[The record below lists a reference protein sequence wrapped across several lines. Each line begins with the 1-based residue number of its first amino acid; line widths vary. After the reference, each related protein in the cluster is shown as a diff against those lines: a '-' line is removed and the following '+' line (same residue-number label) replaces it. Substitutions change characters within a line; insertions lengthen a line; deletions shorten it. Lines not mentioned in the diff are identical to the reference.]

1 MAPFVFAQGLNHGPY
16 LPVPIL
22 VISRS
27 SRRKIRPRT
36 TCLQPH
42 SRRPRRLRGDH
53 RPPFFNRV
61 PICGA
66 SRAIAGT
73 AGNTSF
79 RKTRCGGQIMP
90 ICESSRSVA
99 IARSCFCWRFPRSIH
114 LKRSLLYITPR
125 ISTFFVHGESTSKK
139 KGLGAQE
146 QHPTTRAQTTASST
160 RDPRAG
166 HRVRAPARRASG
178 HGRS

>member
-1 MAPFVFAQGLNHGPY
+1 MAPFALAHDLNHGPY

-22 VISRS
+22 TISRS
-27 SRRKIRPRT
+27 SHRKIRPRT

-73 AGNTSF
+73 AGDTSF
-79 RKTRCGGQIMP
+79 RKSRCGGQIMP

-99 IARSCFCWRFPRSIH
+99 IARSSFCRRFPRSEF
-114 LKRSLLYITPR
+114 LKRSLPYITPH
-125 ISTFFVHGESTSKK
+125 ISTFFVHDESIPRK
-139 KGLGAQE
+139 KGLGVQE
-146 QHPTTRAQTTASST
+146 QHPASPRRPSRPST
-160 RDPRAG
+160 RTPG
-166 HRVRAPARRASG
+166 
-178 HGRS
+178 

>member
-22 VISRS
+22 AISRS
-27 SRRKIRPRT
+27 FHRKIRPRA

-42 SRRPRRLRGDH
+42 SRRPRRLRGDY

-73 AGNTSF
+73 ASNTSF
-79 RKTRCGGQIMP
+79 RKSRCGGQIMP

-99 IARSCFCWRFPRSIH
+99 IARSCFCRRFPGSEF
-114 LKRSLLYITPR
+114 LKRSLPYITPR
-125 ISTFFVHGESTSKK
+125 ISANFVHDESISKK
-139 KGLGAQE
+139 KDLGAQE
-146 QHPTTRAQTTASST
+146 QHPASPRRPPRPST
-160 RDPRAG
+160 RTPG
-166 HRVRAPARRASG
+166 
-178 HGRS
+178 

>member
-1 MAPFVFAQGLNHGPY
+1 MAPFVFAQGLNHGLY

-27 SRRKIRPRT
+27 SHRKIRPRT

-53 RPPFFNRV
+53 RPPVFNRV
-61 PICGA
+61 PICDA

-73 AGNTSF
+73 AGHPSF
-79 RKTRCGGQIMP
+79 RKSRCGGQIMP

-99 IARSCFCWRFPRSIH
+99 IARSCFCRRFPRSEF
-114 LKRSLLYITPR
+114 LKRSLPYITPR
-125 ISTFFVHGESTSKK
+125 ISTFFVHGESASRK

-146 QHPTTRAQTTASST
+146 QHPARPRRPSRPST
-160 RDPRAG
+160 RTPG
-166 HRVRAPARRASG
+166 
-178 HGRS
+178 

>member
-1 MAPFVFAQGLNHGPY
+1 MAPFGLAHDPNHGPY

-27 SRRKIRPRT
+27 SHRKTRPRT

-42 SRRPRRLRGDH
+42 SRKRRRLRGDH

-61 PICGA
+61 PIYGA

-73 AGNTSF
+73 AGHPSF
-79 RKTRCGGQIMP
+79 RKTRCRGQIMP

-99 IARSCFCWRFPRSIH
+99 IARSRLCQRFPRSE
-114 LKRSLLYITPR
+114 LSKGSLPYTTPH
-125 ISTFFVHGESTSKK
+125 ISAFFVHVESISRK

-146 QHPTTRAQTTASST
+146 QNPASPRRPSRPST
-160 RDPRAG
+160 RTPG
-166 HRVRAPARRASG
+166 
-178 HGRS
+178 

>member
-1 MAPFVFAQGLNHGPY
+1 MALFVFAQGFKGGPY

-27 SRRKIRPRT
+27 SRRKIRPRA

-42 SRRPRRLRGDH
+42 DRRPRRLRGDH

-79 RKTRCGGQIMP
+79 RKSRCGGQIMP

-99 IARSCFCWRFPRSIH
+99 IARSRLCQRFPRSE
-114 LKRSLLYITPR
+114 LSKGSLPYTTPH
-125 ISTFFVHGESTSKK
+125 ISAFFVHVESISRK

-146 QHPTTRAQTTASST
+146 QHPASPRRPSRPST
-160 RDPRAG
+160 RTPG
-166 HRVRAPARRASG
+166 
-178 HGRS
+178 

>member
-1 MAPFVFAQGLNHGPY
+1 MAPFALARDLNHGPY

-27 SRRKIRPRT
+27 SRRKTPSGRA
-36 TCLQPH
+36 CLQPH
-42 SRRPRRLRGDH
+42 GRRPRRLRGDH

-79 RKTRCGGQIMP
+79 RKSRCGGQIMP

-99 IARSCFCWRFPRSIH
+99 IARSCFCRRFPRSKF
-114 LKRSLLYITPR
+114 LKRSLPYFTPH
-125 ISTFFVHGESTSKK
+125 ISTLFVHDGSIPRKK
-139 KGLGAQE
+139 DLGAQE
-146 QHPTTRAQTTASST
+146 QHPAS
-160 RDPRAG
+160 PR
-166 HRVRAPARRASG
+166 
-178 HGRS
+178 RSPRPSIRTPS

>member
-1 MAPFVFAQGLNHGPY
+1 MAPFVFAQGLKGGPY
-16 LPVPIL
+16 LPIPIL
-22 VISRS
+22 VIPRS
-27 SRRKIRPRT
+27 SHRKIRPRT

-53 RPPFFNRV
+53 RPPVFNRV
-61 PICGA
+61 PICDA

-73 AGNTSF
+73 ADHSSF
-79 RKTRCGGQIMP
+79 RKSRCGGQIMP

-99 IARSCFCWRFPRSIH
+99 IARSCFCRRFPRSEF
-114 LKRSLLYITPR
+114 LKRSLPYITPR
-125 ISTFFVHGESTSKK
+125 ISTFFVHGESASRK

-146 QHPTTRAQTTASST
+146 QHPATRAQTTASEHP
-160 RDPRAG
+160 RARAG

>member
-1 MAPFVFAQGLNHGPY
+1 MAPFALGHDLNHGPY

-27 SRRKIRPRT
+27 SHREIRPRT

-53 RPPFFNRV
+53 RPPVFNRV

-73 AGNTSF
+73 AGHSSF
-79 RKTRCGGQIMP
+79 RKSRCGGQIMP
-90 ICESSRSVA
+90 ICESLRSVA
-99 IARSCFCWRFPRSIH
+99 IARSCFCRRFPRSEFS
-114 LKRSLLYITPR
+114 KGSLPYTTPH
-125 ISTFFVHGESTSKK
+125 ISAFLVHDESTSKK

-146 QHPTTRAQTTASST
+146 QHPASPRRPSRPNTRT
-160 RDPRAG
+160 PG
-166 HRVRAPARRASG
+166 
-178 HGRS
+178 